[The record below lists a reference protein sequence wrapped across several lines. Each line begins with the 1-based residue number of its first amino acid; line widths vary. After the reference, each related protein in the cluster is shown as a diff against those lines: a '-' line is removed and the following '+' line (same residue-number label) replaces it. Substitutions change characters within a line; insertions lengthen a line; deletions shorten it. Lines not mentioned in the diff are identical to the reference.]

1 MTSRRPSDLALFSRL
16 MRPHLPGM
24 ALGVLTGLL
33 AAGSAIGLLALSG
46 WFISAAAIAGLTP
59 ATAVLFNFFF
69 PSVGVR
75 FFAVLRTV
83 MRYLERLLTHD
94 ATFRILESI
103 RVWFYRAVEPLAP
116 AGLQRFRSADLLN
129 RLVGDIDALDQIY
142 LRALAPTCTAV
153 GVLLLL
159 AGLLAAADPGLAAAA
174 CGWLAAACVGVSVS
188 AARAG
193 TASGRRIAART
204 SELRVGVVEA
214 LQGMAELT
222 LYGAAPAR
230 RDGIAQAGAALEA
243 GQRRMALVRGASA
256 AANQLLAGAALLTVL
271 YIGAAL
277 VQSGRMEPA
286 HLAAAALATLAAFEV
301 VFALPAAYQ
310 FLGRSRAALGAL
322 REVADTPAEVDFP
335 EQSAAVPGGH
345 AIELCGVTFRYR
357 PELAPALDRVD
368 LRVPDGCRVAIVGE
382 SGAGKST
389 LAHLVARVYDPQAGT
404 VCLGGLDLRRL
415 SEPDLRR
422 SVVVL
427 SQHAHLFAATV
438 RRNLLIARPDA
449 SDNQLRQ
456 ALATARAL
464 EFVEAL
470 PDGLDTWLGEGGNR
484 VSAGEGRRLA
494 TARCVLADAP
504 VWVLDEPTEGLDRI
518 TEAALVDSLLEA
530 TRGRTIVWITHR
542 MVRLE
547 AMDEVVVLQNG
558 RVVDRGSHAEL
569 LRRNGRYTE
578 WQARM
583 R

>member
-1 MTSRRPSDLALFSRL
+1 MTSRRPSDLALLTHL

-24 ALGVLTGLL
+24 ALGVLAGLL

-59 ATAVLFNFFF
+59 AAAVLFNFFF

-75 FFAVLRTV
+75 FFAVMRTV

-129 RLVGDIDALDQIY
+129 RLVADIDALDQIY
-142 LRALAPTCTAV
+142 LRALAPTCTAA

-159 AGLLAAADPGLAAAA
+159 AGLLAAVDPGLAAAA
-174 CGWLAAACVGVSVS
+174 CAWLAAACVGVSIA
-188 AARAG
+188 AARTGAG
-193 TASGRRIAART
+193 SGRRIAVRT
-204 SELRVGVVEA
+204 SVLRVGVVEA
-214 LQGMAELT
+214 LEGMAELT
-222 LYGAAPAR
+222 LYGEAPVR

-243 GQRRMALVRGASA
+243 GQRRMALLRGAAA

-271 YIGAAL
+271 YFGAAL
-277 VQSGRMEPA
+277 VQGGRMEPA
-286 HLAAAALATLAAFEV
+286 NLAAASLATLAAFEV

-310 FLGRSRAALGAL
+310 FLGRSRAALSAL
-322 REVADTPAEVDFP
+322 REVADTPAEVMFP
-335 EQSAAVPGGH
+335 EQSAAVPDGH

-357 PELAPALDRVD
+357 AELAAALERVD
-368 LRVPDGCRVAIVGE
+368 LRVPDGRRLAIVGE

-389 LAHLVARVYDPQAGT
+389 LAHLTARVYDPQSGE
-404 VCLGGLDLRRL
+404 VRIGGVDLRRL

-422 SVVVL
+422 RVVVL

-449 SDNQLRQ
+449 SDEQLRQ

-464 EFVEAL
+464 DFVEAL
-470 PDGLDTWLGEGGNR
+470 PDRLDTWLGEGGNR
-484 VSAGEGRRLA
+484 ISAGEGRRLA
-494 TARCVLADAP
+494 AARCVLADAP

-530 TRGRTIVWITHR
+530 TRGRTVVWITHR
-542 MVRLE
+542 MVKLE

-558 RVVDRGSHAEL
+558 RVADRGSHSGL
-569 LRRNGRYTE
+569 LRRNARYAE